1 MKKIIKYTTIGLSFF
16 LLLYLKKIIDHVAG
30 LKIYFYLIFI
40 IFFWLIS
47 FKRMIDLVSFLR
59 ILTINLFLYFAI
71 SNLIYLFQF
80 PISNVDNVVGPA
92 NYYGF
97 SMSKNLAAFYLSFV
111 GLLLINIIYYKY
123 YDKK

>member
-1 MKKIIKYTTIGLSFF
+1 MKKIIKYTSIGLSFF
-16 LLLYLKKIIDHVAG
+16 LLLYLKKIIDHVTE

-59 ILTINLFLYFAI
+59 ILTINLFLYVAI

-80 PISNVDNVVGPA
+80 PISNVDNAVGPA

-97 SMSKNLAAFYLSFV
+97 SMSKNLATFYLSFI
-111 GLLLINIIYYKY
+111 GLLFINIIYYKY